1 MSPYRHKFIN
11 FIPIQRKVLTAVD
24 GSHFEAVG
32 KGDMRI
38 TMPNDQSSTKILLK
52 DVLYAPK
59 TGVTLV
65 SISKIDAA
73 SYAALFYKNQ
83 LQILSMKEKKLLV
96 KIQMRNGL
104 YCVEHEKDVEVV
116 AAVIPEVVSIE
127 KLHRLMGHIAPEA
140 TKALVEKG
148 LVEGF
153 KLEDS
158 SKMPSTCDSCEYG
171 KAHRKPIRKEHEAPR
186 AAKIGD
192 EIVRATARLNL
203 IESSRRS

>member
-1 MSPYRHKFIN
+1 
-11 FIPIQRKVLTAVD
+11 
-24 GSHFEAVG
+24 
-32 KGDMRI
+32 
-38 TMPNDQSSTKILLK
+38 MPNDQSSTKILLK

-73 SYAALFYKNQ
+73 GYAALFYKNQ
-83 LQILSMKEKKLLV
+83 LQIFSSMKEKKLLA

-104 YCVEHEKDVEVV
+104 YRVEHEKDVEVV

-140 TKALVEKG
+140 DKALVEKG
-148 LVEGF
+148 LLEGF

-158 SKMPSTCDSCEYG
+158 SKMQSTFDSCEYG
-171 KAHRKPIRKEHEAPR
+171 KAHRC
-186 AAKIGD
+186 
-192 EIVRATARLNL
+192 
-203 IESSRRS
+203 